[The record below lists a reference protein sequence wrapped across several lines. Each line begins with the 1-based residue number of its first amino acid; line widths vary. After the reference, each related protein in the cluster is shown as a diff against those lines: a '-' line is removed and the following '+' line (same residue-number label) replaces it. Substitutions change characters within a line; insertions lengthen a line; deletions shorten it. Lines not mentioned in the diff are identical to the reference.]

1 MEITET
7 VTISLKKYDQLMDVE
22 RDVERFKRHVRNS
35 CYSIDRDTCAEYLGF
50 SLNDEEEE

>member
-7 VTISLKKYDQLMDVE
+7 VTISLKKYDQLRDVE

-35 CYSIDRDTCAEYLGF
+35 RYTSERETCAEYLNF
-50 SLNDEEEE
+50 DLEEEEE